1 MMKKVKARFI
11 EFFKSIS
18 ENLFYFSDL
27 NLKSLRGK
35 IILMS
40 FVPLLIMFSIAIV
53 VLFQVQGLTANLSS
67 VIKETVP
74 AITTSKDMT
83 SDLVAME
90 AALFGAIHSQG
101 NSDQYNEF
109 FNKYEDSISRFE
121 SSLERY
127 ANYKVPEKA
136 VVLRGKVFEVWK
148 KKIILLNEAKVF
160 MDAEKIPE
168 LQSIFT
174 DKIKPTIAEMRDVL
188 SNIELNNTDI
198 IETEENKSEKGFDRN
213 KLIFGASALVL
224 GCLGVSVV
232 LSGKLSRELNAL
244 TVNLYKEAETTKQQ
258 SILVLS
264 SSESLSESS
273 NHSASAIQET
283 STAVKE
289 IKRMSERSSKST
301 DRSAEVAKESVEFVE
316 LSEKSLKNVQVSFD
330 EIDKSSIEMT
340 SVAAENNRN
349 AGEILTVI
357 EMIAAK
363 TQMINEIVFQTKLL
377 SFNASVEAARAGE
390 HGKGF
395 AVVAEEIGSLA
406 KNSGNAADE
415 ITLLLNESRQ
425 KIKNIVD
432 ISATSTD
439 EVVKIIQLKV
449 EESKKYLEESISEL
463 GNIVGKSREA
473 EELASTIL
481 VSTQE
486 QENGLGEITTSLNKL
501 GQLSQKNLQDGKN
514 LGESSERLLEQANSL
529 GIIVNSL
536 QKIVKGT

>member
-1 MMKKVKARFI
+1 MKKIKI
-11 EFFKSIS
+11 KLIGSFKSIF

-27 NLKSLRGK
+27 NFKSLRGK

-40 FVPLLIMFSIAIV
+40 FVPLFIMFSIAIL
-53 VLFQVQGLTANLSS
+53 VLFQVQGLSANLSS

-83 SDLVAME
+83 SDLIAME
-90 AALFGAIHSQG
+90 AALFGAIHSKG
-101 NSDQYNEF
+101 NIDQYNDF

-127 ANYKVPEKA
+127 AKYKVPEKA
-136 VVLRGKVFEVWK
+136 VALRAKVFEVWK
-148 KKIILLNEAKVF
+148 KQIILLNEAKVF
-160 MDAEKIPE
+160 MDGEKIPE

-174 DKIKPTIAEMRDVL
+174 DKIKPTVAEMRDVL

-198 IETEENKSEKGFDRN
+198 IEKEKSKSEKGFDKN

-224 GCLGVSVV
+224 CCLGFSVV

-244 TVNLYKEAETTKQQ
+244 TINLYKEAETTKQQ
-258 SILVLS
+258 STLVLS

-273 NHSASAIQET
+273 SHSARAIHET
-283 STAVKE
+283 SAAVKE
-289 IKRMSERSSKST
+289 IKRMSERSNEST
-301 DRSAEVAKESVEFVE
+301 NRSAEVAKESVEFVG
-316 LSEKSLKNVQVSFD
+316 LSEKSLKSVQVSFD
-330 EIDKSSIEMT
+330 EIDKSNIEMT
-340 SVAAENNRN
+340 SVATENNRN
-349 AGEILTVI
+349 AAEILTVI
-357 EMIAAK
+357 EMIADK
-363 TQMINEIVFQTKLL
+363 THMINEIVFQTKLL

-406 KNSGNAADE
+406 KNSGSAADE
-415 ITLLLNESRQ
+415 ITLLLHDSRQ

-432 ISATSTD
+432 TSARSTD
-439 EVVKIIQLKV
+439 EVVKKIQLKV
-449 EESKKYLEESISEL
+449 EDSKHYLEKSISEL
-463 GNIVGKSREA
+463 SNIVGKSREA

-486 QENGLGEITTSLNKL
+486 QENGLEEITSSLNKL
-501 GQLSQKNLQDGKN
+501 DQLSQKNLQDGKN
-514 LGESSERLLEQANSL
+514 LGESSEMLLGQANNL

-536 QKIVKGT
+536 QKIIKGT